1 MICPY
6 PIRARRNFWSL
17 LRWFFVIAGCSL
29 LSCVAYAVLDATVFE
44 ARESLRLD
52 QKIKQNVL
60 ASPTSQIS
68 DSHAQR
74 IPKNGEVLGK
84 IAVKRLGVSVIV
96 MEGFTPKILRRGV
109 GHVPGTALLGE
120 IGNVALAGH
129 RDTFFR
135 PLEGIKLNDEII
147 LTTAVTTT
155 RYNVDSVHVVDVDD
169 MEILA
174 PATTSTLTLITC
186 YPFYF
191 VGSAPRRFIVHASR
205 IAGEY

>member
-17 LRWFFVIAGCSL
+17 LRWFFVIAGCASL
-29 LSCVAYAVLDATVFE
+29 SFVAYAVLDARVFE
-44 ARESLRLD
+44 VRENRRLD
-52 QKIKQNVL
+52 LMIQQSVL
-60 ASPTSQIS
+60 ASSTTL
-68 DSHAQR
+68 DSHAQN
-74 IPKNGEVLGK
+74 IPKVGEVLGR
-84 IAVKRLGVSVIV
+84 ISIKRLGVSVIF
-96 MEGFTPKILRRGV
+96 MEGLTPKILRRGV
-109 GHVPGTALLGE
+109 GHVPGTPLPGE

-135 PLEGIKLNDEII
+135 PLERIRLDDEILI
-147 LTTAVTTT
+147 TTTASTA
-155 RYNVDSVHVVDVDD
+155 RYRVDSVKVVDLNDV
-169 MEILA
+169 EVLA

-205 IAGEY
+205 IPSDY